1 MQALVSILITAYN
14 DGSTL
19 KAALES
25 CFSQTYPHLEVLVL
39 NNGSSDST
47 EDVLASLSDPR
58 LRVIQETENRGIAPG
73 RNLLLQAAKGDFIAW
88 LDADDVMLPA
98 RIERQL
104 AYFEQHPETDIL
116 GSWIYTDDPE
126 LPIKKLPLK
135 HSEIAAC
142 LWFKNC
148 IVQPALMSRNF
159 YLKENIR
166 YDEGYKNSVEDYAL
180 WYKLSRSKQ
189 FANLPEYLTVYH
201 VTAGAGLGIKKRDNG
216 FEQNLQQLWT
226 EKWKALP
233 LYLADEDKLLFQE
246 FMYSNSRLSAVKT
259 SSLLH
264 TMHVLKR
271 WKNEPLF
278 RLILSLHY
286 IRMWRN
292 MNLNCKLRNIKLLLH
307 LRHYR
312 EMKRRYLL

>member
-1 MQALVSILITAYN
+1 MQPLVSILITTYN
-14 DGSTL
+14 DGDTL

-25 CFSQTYPHLEVLVL
+25 CFAQTYGQLEILVL

-47 EDVLASLSDPR
+47 RDVLAALNEPR
-58 LRVIQETENRGIAPG
+58 LRVMHEPVNLGIAPA
-73 RNLLLQAAKGDFIAW
+73 RNLLLQAAKGEFIAW

-104 AYFEQHPETDIL
+104 AWFKAHPETDLL
-116 GSWIYTDDPE
+116 GSWIYTDDPG
-126 LPIKKLPLK
+126 LPGKKLPLQ
-135 HSEIAAC
+135 HEEISAC

-148 IVQPALMSRNF
+148 MVQPALMSRNF
-159 YLKENIR
+159 YVKENIR
-166 YDEGYKNSVEDYAL
+166 YDEHYKNSVEDYAL
-180 WYKLSRSKQ
+180 WYSLSQSKR
-189 FANLPEYLTVYH
+189 FANQPEYLTVYH
-201 VTAGAGLGIKKRDNG
+201 VTGGAGLGIKKRDNG

-226 EKWKALP
+226 QKWKALP
-233 LYLADEDKLLFQE
+233 LYLADEDKLAFQE
-246 FMYSNSRLSAVKT
+246 FMYSNRRLSARQT

-264 TMHVLKR
+264 TMHVLQK
-271 WKNEPLF
+271 WKHDALF

-286 IRMWRN
+286 LRLWNN
-292 MNLNCKLRNIKLLLH
+292 MNLSCKLRNIKLLLH